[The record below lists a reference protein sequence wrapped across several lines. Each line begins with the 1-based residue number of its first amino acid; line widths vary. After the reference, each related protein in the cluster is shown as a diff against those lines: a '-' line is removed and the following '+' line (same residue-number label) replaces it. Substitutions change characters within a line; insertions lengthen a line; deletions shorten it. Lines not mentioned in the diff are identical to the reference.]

1 MQDIQGKKLR
11 KRKIDL
17 VTIIPFLGLV
27 FVVALFAVLTGG
39 KSLTWR
45 NLNTILNQ
53 AYTIVLL
60 ALGATF
66 IYACGCKDMAYG
78 AVIGFTCMVG
88 ILAARVIGFWAII
101 PASLIV
107 GILCYAGTGV
117 IVGLLALPPFVASMC
132 MKYITLGITTT
143 VTNANGVMAP
153 GQIYAYD
160 NWTLKIIVLLVMIAL
175 IYLVFEYTKIGKV
188 AKAIGG
194 NELTTEQ
201 SGHSIS
207 KYRLLCY
214 VVAGVMV
221 GVAAFFNAARAGSVT
236 SNTGTGL
243 EMKVMTAVV
252 LGGLP
257 MSGGARSNVRCAV
270 IGALTIAVLTNG
282 LVLIGASTALAQGI
296 QGVIFLATVAISYE
310 RPSNYLY
317 N

>member
-1 MQDIQGKKLR
+1 MTETKKS
-11 KRKIDL
+11 KRKVDL
-17 VTIIPFLGLV
+17 MAIVPFLGLL
-27 FVVALFAVLTGG
+27 FVVVLFAILTGG
-39 KSLTWR
+39 KSLSMR

-53 AYTIVLL
+53 AYSIVLL

-66 IYACGCKDMAYG
+66 IYACGCMDMAYG
-78 AVIGFTCMVG
+78 AVIGFTCMLG
-88 ILAARVIGFWAII
+88 ILAAQAFGFWAIL
-101 PASLIV
+101 PAVLIV
-107 GILCYAGTGV
+107 GLLCYFCTGV

-132 MKYITLGITTT
+132 MKYLTLGVTTT

-153 GQIYAYD
+153 GQIYRYD
-160 NWTLKIIVLLVMIAL
+160 TWTIKIIVLLIMIFA
-175 IYLVFEYTKIGKV
+175 IYMVFEYTKVGKV

-201 SGHSIS
+201 SGYSVR

-214 VVAGVMV
+214 IVAGVMV
-221 GVAAFFNAARAGSVT
+221 GVAAFFNVARAGSVT

-243 EMKVMTAVV
+243 EMKVMTAIV

-257 MSGGARSNVRCAV
+257 MSGGARSNVRCAIV
-270 IGALTIAVLTNG
+270 GALTIAVLTNG

-296 QGVIFLATVAISYE
+296 QGVIFLVTVAISYE